1 MRSLIGCMLVL
12 AASPHVHAQGDL
24 GPAAR
29 AKAIAP
35 FVEEETALVVHVDLS
50 RMASQP
56 TFGLL
61 SQVLSFAPVDMY
73 SDKVAAI
80 FDAGVKDLYLVA
92 PPTAL
97 ISERPKMYFVA
108 PVSSGEQEKAL
119 RTALRLRS
127 DEGQTVH
134 GALVVAWPR
143 LKQFRPVER
152 PELAAA
158 FEAAGDTAAQVILI
172 PPADTRR
179 VIDELMPQLPKELG
193 GGPSSVLTRGV
204 RWAALGIDATPR
216 SLRLVIQSESH
227 GAAETLH
234 AKLAEL
240 LKVAGQQ
247 PAICQ
252 KLPQFD
258 AIANSLLPRVDGD
271 RLILTSEEKKPEFE
285 SVWAALV
292 RPIQE
297 MQAKAASINNLKQ
310 IGLAMLNY
318 ESANK
323 HFPLP
328 ASVNAAGKP
337 LLSWRML
344 ILPYLEQDALYSQFH
359 LDEPWDSAHNRTLI
373 DKMPSV
379 YRLPISKSERGR
391 TNYLLPVGNGAA
403 FSADQ
408 PTEFK
413 QITDGTSNTI
423 MVVEVDDEHAAIWTK
438 PDDLPFDPKEP
449 AKGLGRFFDG
459 GFNATFCD
467 GSVHSFRTAPDRET
481 LRRLFLR
488 TDGQPIQR

>member
-193 GGPSSVLTRGV
+193 GGPSSVLTARRTLGSAGHRRYTSIVAAGDPIGIPWRG
-204 RWAALGIDATPR
+204 RDASCQTGR
-216 SLRLVIQSESH
+216 ASESRRATAGH
-227 GAAETLH
+227 LSEAA
-234 AKLAEL
+234 AVRRNRQLAL
-240 LKVAGQQ
+240 
-247 PAICQ
+247 
-252 KLPQFD
+252 
-258 AIANSLLPRVDGD
+258 
-271 RLILTSEEKKPEFE
+271 
-285 SVWAALV
+285 
-292 RPIQE
+292 
-297 MQAKAASINNLKQ
+297 AAS
-310 IGLAMLNY
+310 
-318 ESANK
+318 
-323 HFPLP
+323 
-328 ASVNAAGKP
+328 
-337 LLSWRML
+337 
-344 ILPYLEQDALYSQFH
+344 
-359 LDEPWDSAHNRTLI
+359 
-373 DKMPSV
+373 
-379 YRLPISKSERGR
+379 
-391 TNYLLPVGNGAA
+391 
-403 FSADQ
+403 
-408 PTEFK
+408 
-413 QITDGTSNTI
+413 
-423 MVVEVDDEHAAIWTK
+423 
-438 PDDLPFDPKEP
+438 
-449 AKGLGRFFDG
+449 
-459 GFNATFCD
+459 
-467 GSVHSFRTAPDRET
+467 
-481 LRRLFLR
+481 RR
-488 TDGQPIQR
+488 